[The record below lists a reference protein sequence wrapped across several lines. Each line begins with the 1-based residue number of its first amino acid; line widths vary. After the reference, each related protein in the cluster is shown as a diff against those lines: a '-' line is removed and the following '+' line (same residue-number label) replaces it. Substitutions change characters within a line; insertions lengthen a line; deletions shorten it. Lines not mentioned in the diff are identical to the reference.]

1 MGIVFRQS
9 VKTTIVTF
17 TGAALGAITNYIYVF
32 VFLRQQLGFYS
43 NTITIGATLQLLIMM
58 GTGSVLATYIQKFSE
73 KDERRKVLLSL
84 SLIVVAASIL
94 FYSTIFFVFRQQFV
108 ALYHEQDRQLFNKY
122 YYALPLLMSLWGI
135 MSLFD
140 HYLISHVKIAFS
152 AFVKEVVIRVC
163 NLIII
168 ALYYYRYIDFNIFI
182 LASVSIYALGA
193 IILFIAASKTP
204 GFGFSSDF
212 KAFTKPEYRGIIHFA
227 WYHLLFGLSQN
238 LFGMLDS
245 FMLGVLDKRGF
256 ESIAVYRNAVFVV
269 ALMVIPYR
277 AMTYSSYTAL
287 NKAYIAND
295 NALLQSLFKRSA
307 LNIFIVTMA
316 LFAVILCNLDNLVAI
331 LPPQYAAIKPVI
343 MIMMLG
349 RIIDMATGLNNEVIS
364 ISRYYK
370 FNFRSAGLL
379 TATVFG
385 FNVLLIPKY
394 GIYGAAWG
402 TTLAFTAI
410 NIFKLLFLW
419 FKMRLQPFTRGSWLS
434 LIAVALAIAAGYL
447 LPVIGG
453 PIPDAIVRSILIL
466 AVYAAMLLWLKP
478 SEDLRNYLISI
489 KTNKRLF

>member
-1 MGIVFRQS
+1 
-9 VKTTIVTF
+9 
-17 TGAALGAITNYIYVF
+17 
-32 VFLRQQLGFYS
+32 
-43 NTITIGATLQLLIMM
+43 
-58 GTGSVLATYIQKFSE
+58 
-73 KDERRKVLLSL
+73 
-84 SLIVVAASIL
+84 
-94 FYSTIFFVFRQQFV
+94 
-108 ALYHEQDRQLFNKY
+108 
-122 YYALPLLMSLWGI
+122 
-135 MSLFD
+135 
-140 HYLISHVKIAFS
+140 
-152 AFVKEVVIRVC
+152 
-163 NLIII
+163 
-168 ALYYYRYIDFNIFI
+168 
-182 LASVSIYALGA
+182 
-193 IILFIAASKTP
+193 
-204 GFGFSSDF
+204 
-212 KAFTKPEYRGIIHFA
+212 
-227 WYHLLFGLSQN
+227 
-238 LFGMLDS
+238 
-245 FMLGVLDKRGF
+245 
-256 ESIAVYRNAVFVV
+256 
-269 ALMVIPYR
+269 
-277 AMTYSSYTAL
+277 
-287 NKAYIAND
+287 
-295 NALLQSLFKRSA
+295 
-307 LNIFIVTMA
+307 
-316 LFAVILCNLDNLVAI
+316 
-331 LPPQYAAIKPVI
+331 

-419 FKMRLQPFTRGSWLS
+419 FKMRLQPFTRGSWLC